1 MSKMLEQAIID
12 ADALKEAALRN
23 AEQAILEKYS
33 KEVKNAVE
41 NLLEQPE
48 EPPTMDLE
56 MGAPDAAP
64 EGGQEDFA
72 KDMPRAD
79 TDEDDLCACPDEEDE
94 IEINFDELA
103 AQLDAEMM
111 GHEDLA
117 DEVPGEEGLPPEEEE
132 EELALTEDGEISFDE
147 DFISEI
153 MEKLTLDI
161 NPVPSG
167 QPGGASNKVLKKEIE
182 DIVLARQA
190 VDEDEEA
197 DEEAGEEKE
206 QLEEQ
211 LQNMTDQKKEL
222 LEENKN
228 FKKLLTQAKNK
239 LEEVNVSNAKLFYTN
254 KVLGSTSLNGRQK
267 KQIVEAIS
275 KTSSVE
281 ETKIVCETLQ
291 NAVGGQRKRSPKS
304 LSEVVKRSSTVI
316 SPRKEEK
323 NHSNPASDRWKTLA
337 GIK

>member
-1 MSKMLEQAIID
+1 MLARQG
-12 ADALKEAALRN
+12 RRRR
-23 AEQAILEKYS
+23 Q
-33 KEVKNAVE
+33 
-41 NLLEQPE
+41 
-48 EPPTMDLE
+48 
-56 MGAPDAAP
+56 
-64 EGGQEDFA
+64 
-72 KDMPRAD
+72 
-79 TDEDDLCACPDEEDE
+79 
-94 IEINFDELA
+94 LA

-190 VDEDEEA
+190 VDEDEET
-197 DEEAGEEKE
+197 DEEKE

-211 LQNMTDQKKEL
+211 LQNMTNQKKEL

-323 NHSNPASDRWKTLA
+323 NHSIPASDRWKTLA